1 MESDGLHACSTL
13 ALTSPYDVHH
23 SVNLSNTKFITYIY
37 TSFYHFF
44 SEKKTKHLY
53 LNILKM
59 SIQTFPLDFFR
70 RWTGPPIHANQNNHT
85 TTKNIVLV
93 WCFLTVLC
101 HIVNRSYM
109 LNTVQHSYM
118 IMKFFSVQTK
128 KKPNRAE
135 ILNKAQLCVTQ
146 LFTLFQFLPQKC

>member
-1 MESDGLHACSTL
+1 MWSPKDSTL
-13 ALTSPYDVHH
+13 ALTSPNDVHH

-37 TSFYHFF
+37 TSIYHFF
-44 SEKKTKHLY
+44 LKKIPKHLY

-59 SIQTFPLDFFR
+59 SIQTFPPEFFR

-93 WCFLTVLC
+93 LCFVTDLC

-118 IMKFFSVQTK
+118 IKVFLSINEKETK
-128 KKPNRAE
+128 PCWN
-135 ILNKAQLCVTQ
+135 TQ
-146 LFTLFQFLPQKC
+146 